1 MSYSSLVEYVKISPN
16 KTSPRDHAIDTITI
30 HCMAGNLS
38 VETCANVFAP
48 TERQAS
54 SNYGV
59 DSNGRIGCYVDEAD
73 RSWCSSNRANDMRAI
88 TIEVANDGGAD
99 TGWHVSGVAMSS
111 LIKLVA
117 DVCKRNNIPKL
128 VWSDNKD
135 DRINHRNGCNMTVHR
150 DFKNKDCP
158 GAYLMSQMP
167 YIADEVNKL
176 LGDFSVSGVVHSNPA
191 PVKSLEEIAREV
203 INGKWGNGSERK
215 ERLEAS
221 GYVYSAVQAKVNE
234 LLGSSNK
241 PAPAPAPTPQPAP
254 APRPS
259 KSITEV
265 AQAVMRG
272 DYGNGE
278 DRKNRLQSEGYNY
291 SEVQAEVNRLCHSG
305 SVSSAPS
312 KSITEVAQAVMRG
325 DYGNGED
332 RKNRLQSEGY
342 NYSEVQAEVNRLCHS
357 GSVSSAPSKS
367 IDTVAREVINGKWG
381 NGSSRKSRL
390 EAAGYN
396 YKEVQARVNALLK

>member
-30 HCMAGNLS
+30 HCMAGNLTI
-38 VETCANVFAP
+38 ETCANVFAP
-48 TERQAS
+48 SSRQAS

-59 DSNGRIGCYVDEAD
+59 GSDGRIGCYVDEND

-88 TIEVANDGGAD
+88 TIEVANDGNES

-117 DVCKRNNIPKL
+117 DVCKRNNIKKL
-128 VWSDNKD
+128 VWSDSKD

-158 GAYLMSQMP
+158 GAYLMSKMP

-176 LGDFSVSGVVHSNPA
+176 LGASGGSSVSGVVPSNPTH
-191 PVKSLEEIAREV
+191 VKTLEEIAREV
-203 INGKWGNGSERK
+203 INGKWGNNPERK

-234 LLGSSNK
+234 LLGSSSK
-241 PAPAPAPTPQPAP
+241 SAPQPAPAPAP
-254 APRPS
+254 R

-265 AQAVMRG
+265 AKAVIRG

-305 SVSSAPS
+305 SVSS
-312 KSITEVAQAVMRG
+312 T
-325 DYGNGED
+325 
-332 RKNRLQSEGY
+332 
-342 NYSEVQAEVNRLCHS
+342 
-357 GSVSSAPSKS
+357 PSKS
-367 IDTVAREVINGKWG
+367 IDTIAREVINGKWG
-381 NGSSRKSRL
+381 NGSSRKSRI

>member
-38 VETCANVFAP
+38 IETCANVFAP
-48 TERQAS
+48 SSRQAS

-59 DSNGRIGCYVDEAD
+59 GSDGRVGCYVDEND
-73 RSWCSSNRANDMRAI
+73 RSWCSSNKANDMRAI

-117 DVCKRNNIPKL
+117 DVCKRNNINKL

-167 YIADEVNKL
+167 YIASEVNKL
-176 LGDFSVSGVVHSNPA
+176 LGASGGSSVSGVVPSNPA
-191 PVKSLEEIAREV
+191 PVKSLDEVAREV

-221 GYVYSAVQAKVNE
+221 GYVYSVVQAKVNE
-234 LLGSSNK
+234 LLGSSSK
-241 PAPAPAPTPQPAP
+241 PAPAPAPKPAPQPAP

-265 AQAVMRG
+265 AKAVMRG

-305 SVSSAPS
+305 SVSS
-312 KSITEVAQAVMRG
+312 T
-325 DYGNGED
+325 
-332 RKNRLQSEGY
+332 
-342 NYSEVQAEVNRLCHS
+342 
-357 GSVSSAPSKS
+357 PSKS
-367 IDTVAREVINGKWG
+367 IDTIAREVINGKWG

>member
-30 HCMAGNLS
+30 HCMSGNLS
-38 VETCANVFAP
+38 IETCANVFAP
-48 TERQAS
+48 SSRQAS

-59 DSNGRIGCYVDEAD
+59 DSNGRIGCYVDEND
-73 RSWCSSNRANDMRAI
+73 RSWCSSNKANDMRAI

-99 TGWHVSGVAMSS
+99 TGWHVSGVAMNS

-117 DVCKRNNIPKL
+117 DVCKRNNIKKL

-135 DRINHRNGCNMTVHR
+135 DRINHRNGCNMTVHK

-176 LGDFSVSGVVHSNPA
+176 LGASGGSSVSGVVPSNPT
-191 PVKSLEEIAREV
+191 PVKSLDEVAKEV

-234 LLGSSNK
+234 LLGSSSK
-241 PAPAPAPTPQPAP
+241 PAPAPAPTPAPAPQPAP

-305 SVSSAPS
+305 SVSS
-312 KSITEVAQAVMRG
+312 T
-325 DYGNGED
+325 
-332 RKNRLQSEGY
+332 
-342 NYSEVQAEVNRLCHS
+342 
-357 GSVSSAPSKS
+357 PSKS
-367 IDTVAREVINGKWG
+367 IDTIAREVIKGVWG

-390 EAAGYN
+390 EEAGYN

>member
-1 MSYSSLVEYVKISPN
+1 
-16 KTSPRDHAIDTITI
+16 
-30 HCMAGNLS
+30 MAGNLTI
-38 VETCANVFAP
+38 ETCANVFAP
-48 TERQAS
+48 SSRQAS

-59 DSNGRIGCYVDEAD
+59 GSDGRIGCYVDEND

-99 TGWHVSGVAMSS
+99 TGWHVSGVAMNS

-158 GAYLMSQMP
+158 GAYLMSKMP

-176 LGDFSVSGVVHSNPA
+176 LGASGGSSVSGVVPSKPA
-191 PVKSLEEIAREV
+191 PVKSLDEVAKEV
-203 INGKWGNGSERK
+203 INGKWGNNPERK

-234 LLGSSNK
+234 LLGSSSK
-241 PAPAPAPTPQPAP
+241 PAPAP
-254 APRPS
+254 R

-291 SEVQAEVNRLCHSG
+291 SEVQAEVNRL
-305 SVSSAPS
+305 
-312 KSITEVAQAVMRG
+312 
-325 DYGNGED
+325 Y
-332 RKNRLQSEGY
+332 
-342 NYSEVQAEVNRLCHS
+342 HS

-367 IDTVAREVINGKWG
+367 IDTIAREVINGKWG

>member
-38 VETCANVFAP
+38 IETCANVFAP

-59 DSNGRIGCYVDEAD
+59 DSNGRIGCYVDEND
-73 RSWCSSNRANDMRAI
+73 RSWCSSNKANDMRAI

-128 VWSDNKD
+128 VWSDSKD
-135 DRINHRNGCNMTVHR
+135 DRINHRNGCNMTVHK

-176 LGDFSVSGVVHSNPA
+176 LGASGGSSVSGVVSSNPA
-191 PVKSLEEIAREV
+191 QVKSLDEVAKEV

-215 ERLEAS
+215 ERLEAA

-234 LLGSSNK
+234 LLGSSSK
-241 PAPAPAPTPQPAP
+241 PAPAHAPKPSPQPAP

-265 AQAVMRG
+265 AKAVMRG

-305 SVSSAPS
+305 SVSS
-312 KSITEVAQAVMRG
+312 T
-325 DYGNGED
+325 
-332 RKNRLQSEGY
+332 
-342 NYSEVQAEVNRLCHS
+342 
-357 GSVSSAPSKS
+357 PSKS
-367 IDTVAREVINGKWG
+367 IDTIAREVIKGVWG

>member
-48 TERQAS
+48 TSRKAS

-59 DSNGRIGCYVDEAD
+59 GSDGRVGCYVDEAD
-73 RSWCSSNRANDMRAI
+73 RSWCSSNKANDMRAI

-117 DVCKRNNIPKL
+117 DVCKRNNIHKL
-128 VWSDNKD
+128 VWSDSKD
-135 DRINHRNGCNMTVHR
+135 DRINHRNGCNMTVHK

-158 GAYLMSQMP
+158 GAYLMSKMP

-176 LGDFSVSGVVHSNPA
+176 LGASGGSSVSGVVPSNPA
-191 PVKSLEEIAREV
+191 PVKSLDEVAKEV

-234 LLGSSNK
+234 LLGSSSK
-241 PAPAPAPTPQPAP
+241 PAQAPAPKPAPQPAP

-291 SEVQAEVNRLCHSG
+291 SEVQAEVNRLCGKG
-305 SVSSAPS
+305 SVSS
-312 KSITEVAQAVMRG
+312 T
-325 DYGNGED
+325 
-332 RKNRLQSEGY
+332 
-342 NYSEVQAEVNRLCHS
+342 
-357 GSVSSAPSKS
+357 PSKS
-367 IDTVAREVINGKWG
+367 IDTIAREVIKGVWG

>member
-16 KTSPRDHAIDTITI
+16 KTSPRDHDIDTITI

-38 VETCANVFAP
+38 IETCANVFAP
-48 TERQAS
+48 TSRKAS

-73 RSWCSSNRANDMRAI
+73 RSWCSSDRANDMRAI

-99 TGWHVSGVAMSS
+99 TGWHVSGVAMNS

-117 DVCKRNNIPKL
+117 DVCKRNNIHKL
-128 VWSDNKD
+128 VWSDSKD
-135 DRINHRNGCNMTVHR
+135 DRINHRNGCNMTVHK

-158 GAYLMSQMP
+158 GAYLMSKMP

-176 LGDFSVSGVVHSNPA
+176 LCVSGVSIELGVVPSNPA
-191 PVKSLEEIAREV
+191 PVKSLDEVAKEV

-221 GYVYSAVQAKVNE
+221 GYNYSDVQAKVNE
-234 LLGSSNK
+234 LLGSSSK
-241 PAPAPAPTPQPAP
+241 PAPAPAPKPSPQPAP
-254 APRPS
+254 APAR

-265 AQAVMRG
+265 AHAVMRG

-305 SVSSAPS
+305 SVSS
-312 KSITEVAQAVMRG
+312 T
-325 DYGNGED
+325 
-332 RKNRLQSEGY
+332 
-342 NYSEVQAEVNRLCHS
+342 
-357 GSVSSAPSKS
+357 PSKS
-367 IDTVAREVINGKWG
+367 IDTIAREVIKGVWG